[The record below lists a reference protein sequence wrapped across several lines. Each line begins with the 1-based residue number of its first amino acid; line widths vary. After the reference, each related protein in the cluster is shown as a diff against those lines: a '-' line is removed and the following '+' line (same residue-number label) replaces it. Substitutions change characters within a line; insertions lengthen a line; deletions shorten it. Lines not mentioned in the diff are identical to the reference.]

1 MQHSVQVYNMKML
14 QRKVETFELSATKIA
29 AYVDTLSNFALPTKS
44 FKLIASVRK
53 IIIAV
58 CISGLRLTKN
68 KCRNSIVV
76 IF

>member
-1 MQHSVQVYNMKML
+1 ML

-29 AYVDTLSNFALPTKS
+29 SYVDTLGNFALPTKS
-44 FKLIASVRK
+44 FKLIANVRK